1 MMISCQEGPVNA
13 MPFEIIRNDIVH
25 MKADAIVNT
34 ANPKPIIGSG
44 TDAAIHR
51 KAGPSLL
58 EARKAIGPIKPGT
71 CAITPAF
78 GLDARYVIHAV
89 GPVWRGGLLGEA
101 KLLRNCYTAALQ
113 LAREHRCRSIVF
125 PLISTGTYGFP
136 KDKGLQIAI
145 SAFSEFLL
153 EHEMQIYLAVWD
165 REAFRLSENL
175 FQSIASFIDEHY
187 VQKQTIREYS
197 AGYASFSREQ
207 LYEEPEMQIRAGCNA
222 PECRA
227 PRSFRPT
234 AAPKQMSLEEMLEN
248 TDAGFTETLLKLIDR
263 TGKKDSVIYKK
274 ANLSKQHFSK
284 IRNNPD
290 YQPTKST
297 AIALALA
304 LELNLEQTRDL
315 IGRAGFTLTD
325 SSKFDIIIRYFIEHK
340 QYDLM
345 EINMALYEFDQS
357 LLGS

>member
-1 MMISCQEGPVNA
+1 MDLFSQKGPVST
-13 MPFEIIRNDIVH
+13 MPFEIIRNNIVH
-25 MKADAIVNT
+25 IQADAIVNT
-34 ANPKPIIGSG
+34 ANPKPIIGGG
-44 TDAAIHR
+44 TDAAIH
-51 KAGPSLL
+51 KQAGPGLL

-89 GPVWRGGLLGEA
+89 GPVWRGGLLGEPRQ
-101 KLLRNCYTAALQ
+101 LRNCYTAALQ
-113 LAREHRCRSIVF
+113 LAREHGCRSIAF

-165 REAFRLSENL
+165 RESFRMSEKL
-175 FQSIASFIDEHY
+175 FQSIESYIDEHY
-187 VQKQTIREYS
+187 VLEQTLREYATRYDS
-197 AGYASFSREQ
+197 PASGCRQPEGRILGGYGAAERCASYTPR
-207 LYEEPEMQIRAGCNA
+207 PMA
-222 PECRA
+222 A
-227 PRSFRPT
+227 PR
-234 AAPKQMSLEEMLEN
+234 QMSLEEMLEK

-263 TGKKDSVIYKK
+263 TGKKDSAIYKK

-284 IRNNPD
+284 IRNNPG
-290 YQPTKST
+290 YQPTKPT

-304 LELNLEQTRDL
+304 LELDLEQTKDL
-315 IGRAGFTLTD
+315 IGRAGYTLTD

-340 QYDLM
+340 LYDLM
-345 EINMALYEFDQS
+345 QINMALYEFDQS
-357 LLGS
+357 LLGN